1 MSLRDLILSL
11 ISEVPETENRMG
23 ISATIYLLRDAYMHG
38 RASEDEIK
46 DALRDVVDAVIS
58 MTEPLLEP
66 EEKKKKIEK
75 WVNQLIGAIKMET
88 VRARTL
94 RRVRF

>member
-1 MSLRDLILSL
+1 MSLRDLVLSL
-11 ISEVPETENRMG
+11 ISEVPEADNRMG

-38 RASEDEIK
+38 RATEDDLR

-66 EEKKKKIEK
+66 EEKKKKVEK
-75 WVNQLIGAIKMET
+75 WVNQLLGAIKMET
-88 VRARTL
+88 VRVRTL